1 MGLRYANPLRSEFH
15 EPTNMKTVQEYAAGN
30 NLFVKFYP
38 KFFKREDVHSDF
50 VAVQRELKVTL
61 PDARIIKEDV
71 DSNCARIQ
79 FDVSPSQ
86 EVMLERILA
95 KRGFVQAKRTR

>member
-1 MGLRYANPLRSEFH
+1 MKILKGRSDSLKIF
-15 EPTNMKTVQEYAAGN
+15 NLFKFQIVKISK

-38 KFFKREDVHSDF
+38 KFFKREDVHGDF
-50 VAVQRELKVTL
+50 VAVQRELKVAM

-79 FDVSPSQ
+79 FDVSPTQ

-95 KRGFVQAKRTR
+95 KRGFVNVNKTR

>member
-1 MGLRYANPLRSEFH
+1 MGLRFANPLRSEFH
-15 EPTNMKTVQEYAAGN
+15 EPNNMKTVQEYAAGN

-50 VAVQRELKVTL
+50 VAVQRELKTTL

-79 FDVSPSQ
+79 FDVPTSQ
-86 EVMLERILA
+86 EVMLERVLA
-95 KRGFVQAKRTR
+95 KRGFVQVKHTR